1 MKEENCKEGMKKLI
15 AIIWLVICLIP
26 IWATAEEPVKTPA
39 GESAILALSPP
50 KDRTWIKFE
59 LSLQEWERE
68 GIRSIGVDEMADIRG
83 RSLKP
88 VSPGVQPS
96 SRVSAIILWDEAHTN
111 TNMSV
116 SMGHNNRMVNSLTVT
131 DK

>member
-1 MKEENCKEGMKKLI
+1 MKRLI
-15 AIIWLVICLIP
+15 LITWLLICLLP
-26 IWATAEEPVKTPA
+26 LTVKAEEPVKAPA
-39 GESAILALSPP
+39 GEGAILALLPNRP
-50 KDRTWIKFE
+50 WIKFE
-59 LSLQEWERE
+59 PSLQEWERE
-68 GIRSIGVDEMADIRG
+68 GIRSIGVEEMADIRG

-88 VSPGVQPS
+88 ASPGVQPS
-96 SRVSAIILWDEAHTN
+96 SGVSAIILWDEAHTN